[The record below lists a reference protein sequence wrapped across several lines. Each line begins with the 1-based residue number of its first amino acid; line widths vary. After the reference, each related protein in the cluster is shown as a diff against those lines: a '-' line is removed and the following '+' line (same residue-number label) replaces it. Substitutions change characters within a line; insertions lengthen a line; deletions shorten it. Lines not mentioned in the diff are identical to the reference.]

1 MSEKSVLHQAAP
13 NAIQSNQSAPKHA
26 VIVCGPY
33 GAGKTTFVDQ
43 HLPALINYSYHVF
56 SADRKAQAMFSDYSG
71 GEPAQTKQAYKA
83 MHEDMQRAIE
93 HRENI
98 VHETSAWGS
107 GVFQLMDSLLAKE
120 YEVTLVRVGV
130 DSRETCTTRC
140 AMRQKEHGHTSP
152 SESLHNGWDKML
164 ENFTKLVPMAHKVL
178 MYDNSQQG
186 QPQLVAYRDNEGCW
200 QLFNAVKRSRLEEL
214 KVIPRNVFSDTDNAK
229 DVQVYLRLPK
239 DDAPPYGLKPVSG
252 KTIFTKPTL
261 LACGGRYC
269 NHESPEVANG
279 YAKTALAHVN
289 SLNTDHYADFQTATI
304 TYLEKKCESE
314 IRAAFNKGEH
324 PKDLFANFV
333 DEQLVPLFCE
343 NGKRVDVETV
353 KKRFRNIN
361 IYAHSFGNVFVQQM
375 GNVLVERMQ
384 NTGFSESEI
393 DSATKQILVLTVAS
407 TANYMKG
414 KAHFTQINMMHL
426 HDTGMIKFTK
436 NIDTV
441 KKLINTNDSANQ
453 PLAAVK
459 FSYDDSGK
467 AKKDSGAC
475 EMTICTTNPEP
486 PHRNELIRY
495 NDINGFSDP
504 AVMPEKLDNHGMPTY
519 AYFTA
524 GQYGLILRTIVSSA
538 LANGLNN
545 SIANAKHPDAFIPLS
560 AHEDLIKLPT
570 RREFTFDPEKDFKKI
585 AHVIGYDERINKIF
599 GKHDQEQKP
608 DRTYLYR

>member
-1 MSEKSVLHQAAP
+1 MQEKTS
-13 NAIQSNQSAPKHA
+13 SPKRA
-26 VIVCGPY
+26 VIVCGSY
-33 GAGKTTFVDQ
+33 GAGKTTFVDKT
-43 HLPALINYSYHVF
+43 LPTITNFPHRVF
-56 SADRKAQAMFSDYSG
+56 NTDLKAQEMFPGYTG
-71 GEPAQTKQAYKA
+71 GARDKTKQAYKA
-83 MHEDMQRAIE
+83 MHDDMQQAIE
-93 HRENI
+93 HGENI

-107 GVFQLMDSLLAKE
+107 SVFQLMNSLLAKD

-140 AMRQKEHGHTSP
+140 AMRQKERGHRP
-152 SESLHNGWDKML
+152 PDESLHNGWDKMM

-178 MYDNSQQG
+178 IYDNSQTG

-200 QLFNAVKRSRLEEL
+200 QLFNAVKKSRLEEL
-214 KVIPRNVFSDTDNAK
+214 KVIPRNTFAEADNAK

-239 DDAPPYGLKPVSG
+239 DEALPYGLKPISG
-252 KTIFTKPTL
+252 KTIFNKPTL
-261 LACGGRYC
+261 LTCGGRYC

-279 YAKTALAHVN
+279 YAKAALAQIN

-304 TYLEKKCESE
+304 TYSEEKCESE
-314 IRAAFNKGEH
+314 IRAAFNKGNH

-343 NGKRVDVETV
+343 KEQRVDIETV

-384 NTGFSESEI
+384 NAGFSKSEI
-393 DSATKQILVLTVAS
+393 DSATKQILVFTVAS

-426 HDTGMIKFTK
+426 HDVGMTQFTQ

-441 KKLINTNDSANQ
+441 KRLINTRDSANQ

-467 AKKDSGAC
+467 AKRDPSSC
-475 EMTICTTNPEP
+475 EMTICTTDPEAP
-486 PHRNELIRY
+486 NANELVRY

-519 AYFTA
+519 AYFTF
-524 GQYGLILRTIVSSA
+524 GQYGLILRMIASSA

-545 SIANAKHPDAFIPLS
+545 SIANAKHPDAFIPLGT
-560 AHEDLIKLPT
+560 HEDLITLPAA
-570 RREFTFDPEKDFKKI
+570 REFAFDSKTDFKKI
-585 AHVIGYDERINKIF
+585 ARVIDYDERIHKML
-599 GKHDQEQKP
+599 GQSSQQRQKNGP
-608 DRTYLYR
+608 QAGI